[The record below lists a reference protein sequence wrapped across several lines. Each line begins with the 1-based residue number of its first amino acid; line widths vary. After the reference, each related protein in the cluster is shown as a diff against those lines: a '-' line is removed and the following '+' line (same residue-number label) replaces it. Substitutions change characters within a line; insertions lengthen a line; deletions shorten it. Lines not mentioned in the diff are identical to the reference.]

1 MPKLPIERD
10 NDLLTA
16 LPDAVWQAWQDQVE
30 TVEVHAGEVLH
41 STGQPPQ
48 HVYFPT
54 TATVSL
60 VYSDED
66 GDSIEIAAIGHEG
79 LVGCS
84 VLMGDGSTPGEAVV
98 QSAGRCVRVP
108 ARTLKLAFEETPA
121 VARLMLRHT
130 QALFAQF
137 GQAAVCNRLHRLECR
152 LCRRL
157 LQGFDRSR
165 GGALLMTHEVIASLL
180 GVRREGVTE
189 GARRLQEVGLIRY
202 NRGHIVILDRPGLE
216 QRACGCYGVIRNQY
230 DRVLPELE
238 AA

>member
-1 MPKLPIERD
+1 MTKLPVERD
-10 NDLLTA
+10 NELLAA
-16 LPDAVWQAWQDQVE
+16 LPDAVWQAWQGQIE
-30 TVEVHAGEVLH
+30 TVEVHAGQVLR

-48 HVYFPT
+48 HVFFPT
-54 TATVSL
+54 TAIVSL
-60 VYSDED
+60 LYSDED

-84 VLMGDGSTPGEAVV
+84 AFLGEGSTPGEAVV

-108 ARTLKLAFEETPA
+108 ARVLKRSFDESPA

-130 QALFAQF
+130 QSLIAQF
-137 GQAAVCNRLHRLECR
+137 GQAAVCNRLHKLECR

-165 GGALLMTHEVIASLL
+165 DGDLLMTHEVIANLL

-189 GARRLQEVGLIRY
+189 GARRLQDVGLIRY
-202 NRGHIVILDRPGLE
+202 NRGHIAILDRPGLE
-216 QRACGCYGVIRNQY
+216 QRACSCYSAIRNEY
-230 DRVLPELE
+230 GRVAPELE